1 MRRPIRR
8 LTILTAG
15 LVVLTVSATIVW
27 LGPLPPRVLVMST
40 GAPGSD
46 YAILA
51 ERYRDILRRSGVEL
65 RLLPSAG
72 GEENVRRLKD
82 PNSGV
87 SVGFAQGGLI
97 SEHSAPDLRSLG
109 TLFLEPF
116 WFFSRVPLR
125 PQIQDLRGK
134 KIALGLP
141 GSGTRALA
149 IQLLRLND
157 IDEQTLDMQ
166 SMPPSQASEA
176 LLKGRIDAAG
186 ILSSWDSAEIHRL
199 LASSDVDIIGL

>member
-1 MRRPIRR
+1 MSARASQKRRPIR
-8 LTILTAG
+8 LLIILTAG
-15 LVVLTVSATIVW
+15 LVALTVLATIVW
-27 LGPLPPRVLVMST
+27 LGPLPPRVVVMST

-51 ERYRDILRRSGVEL
+51 ERYRDVLRRSGVEL

-72 GEENVRRLKD
+72 GEENVQRLKD
-82 PNSGV
+82 PSSGV
-87 SVGFAQGGLI
+87 SVAFAQGGLI
-97 SEHSAPDLRSLG
+97 SERSAPDLRSLG
-109 TLFLEPF
+109 ALFLEPF
-116 WFFSRVPLR
+116 WFFSRAPLR
-125 PQIQDLRGK
+125 PQFRDLRGK

-157 IDEQTLDMQ
+157 IDEDALDIQ

-176 LLKGRIDAAG
+176 LLKGTIEGGD
-186 ILSSWDSAEIHRL
+186 LVL
-199 LASSDVDIIGL
+199 LGF